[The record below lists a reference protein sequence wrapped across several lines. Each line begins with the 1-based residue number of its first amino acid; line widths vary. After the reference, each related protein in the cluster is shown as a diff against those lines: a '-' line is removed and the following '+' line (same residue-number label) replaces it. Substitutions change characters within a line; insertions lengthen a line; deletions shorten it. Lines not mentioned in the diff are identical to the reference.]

1 MERDSYLPLFLFVC
15 LVMAQVTLLS
25 IPCLAQ
31 DHIAPGKASFTPGE
45 LKFGVR
51 IYPITRELVEKPME
65 ISFHGR
71 SGNHH
76 DDLRSDHLESS
87 GENSSGSMEI
97 ISRGDA
103 IGPSAPIG
111 FNDHLDRI
119 HAYLFQYISITPSVS
134 NLGIKQGYSM
144 GTKIAKQRDHI
155 SFKIQADPSDLSG
168 GLVFIMPI

>member
-1 MERDSYLPLFLFVC
+1 MERKFYLPFFLFLCVI
-15 LVMAQVTLLS
+15 MAQMTLFAP
-25 IPCLAQ
+25 PCSAG
-31 DHIAPGKASFTPGE
+31 DGVVPGKTSFTPGE

-51 IYPITRELVEKPME
+51 IYSITRALAEKPMN

-71 SGNHH
+71 SGN
-76 DDLRSDHLESS
+76 DHVESS
-87 GENSSGSMEI
+87 RENSSGSMET

-119 HAYLFQYISITPSVS
+119 HAYLFQYISIAPSVS
-134 NLGIKQGYSM
+134 NLNIKQEYSM
-144 GTKIAKQRDHI
+144 GINTAEQRGRI
-155 SFKIQADPSDLSG
+155 SFEIQADPSDLSG